1 MDVNSLNTWS
11 EKFYK
16 GYELNKSTIKCLC
29 VYVHWLRDADMMERA
44 KITFKCSKKS
54 VLLKELTTTPLETI
68 DLKVNISKRKGLKE
82 IRESLG
88 ID

>member
-1 MDVNSLNTWS
+1 
-11 EKFYK
+11 
-16 GYELNKSTIKCLC
+16 
-29 VYVHWLRDADMMERA
+29 MMERA